1 MLAKRPTWPV
11 GRREQRG
18 EIDGPM
24 TQRSGSGGRKR
35 KGGNEEEEQRPE
47 EELARET
54 GEPLPDRAALST
66 LDADVA
72 IPVNPALAADV
83 LAGSTEETGEELD
96 EPPESEDTAG
106 EDEPDS

>member
-1 MLAKRPTWPV
+1 
-11 GRREQRG
+11 
-18 EIDGPM
+18 M

-35 KGGNEEEEQRPE
+35 KGEKETEEQLSD

-54 GEPLPDRAALST
+54 GEPVPDRAAMST

-83 LAGSTEETGEELD
+83 LAGSVDETGEEPD
-96 EPPESEDTAG
+96 EPVEPEDTAG

>member
-1 MLAKRPTWPV
+1 
-11 GRREQRG
+11 
-18 EIDGPM
+18 M

-35 KGGNEEEEQRPE
+35 KGEEEEEQLSE

-54 GEPLPDRAALST
+54 GEPVPDRAAMST

-83 LAGSTEETGEELD
+83 LAGPAEEPGEEPD
-96 EPPESEDTAG
+96 EPVEPEDTTG

>member
-1 MLAKRPTWPV
+1 
-11 GRREQRG
+11 
-18 EIDGPM
+18 M

-35 KGGNEEEEQRPE
+35 KGEDEEEEQLSE
-47 EELARET
+47 VELVRET

-83 LAGSTEETGEELD
+83 LAGEA
-96 EPPESEDTAG
+96 ESD
-106 EDEPDS
+106 P